1 MGWTRQEIQGFTTDI
16 PPRPGV
22 YVMRDRRGRVVYVG
36 KAVNL
41 HSRVSQY
48 FRESGDPRPF
58 VKLLKGVLGRIETIV
73 TANEREALI
82 LENELIKKHKPP
94 FNVLLKDDK
103 AYLYL
108 KVATDTDFPRVELS
122 RRRTDDGA
130 QYFGPSHSAASIRE
144 TLSLV
149 NRNFGLR
156 TCRDQQFRSRR
167 RPCLEW
173 QMKRCAGPCCN
184 MVTREQYRER
194 VDAALV
200 FLKGHYQEFTKR
212 LTASMKA
219 AAEAENFEE
228 AARLR
233 DQMRAV
239 DAALARQA
247 VVLPGTADV
256 DAIGFARDGDV
267 AVFQVLRF
275 ESGVLKDC
283 LGLVLENVVAP
294 EDDLVESVLAQH
306 YSRSPVPA
314 SILVPDGM
322 APASGEQSAL
332 TELLSTRSGKQVR
345 IRTPRRGPEA
355 DALRLAI
362 ENAVETL
369 KKALQGA
376 GSRTR
381 ALESI
386 RAMLGLDTPLHRIE
400 GFDMSQFQGSEPVGS
415 MVVMTAGR
423 LDRHAYR
430 TYSVKWVE
438 SRGDTGFMREVL
450 TRRLSRLDE
459 EQPGPDL
466 IMLDGGASQVATAC
480 AILNELGLE
489 IPVVGIAKS
498 RVLDRLPGQATHSP
512 ERLFVPES
520 NRLPIAAGTD
530 PATDGNGFFGEAPHD
545 ETHGIRMIVPDQN
558 DPGLHLLMRLRDE
571 AHRFAIQY
579 HRKLRDKKGLGSALD
594 GIDGLGKARRTAL
607 LRHFRTVAA
616 IRAAN
621 LEELNAV
628 PGLPAN
634 VAQRVFERM
643 HEEF

>member
-1 MGWTRQEIQGFTTDI
+1 MGWTRQEIQEFTADI

-58 VKLLKGVLGRIETIV
+58 VKLLKGVLSRIETIV

-130 QYFGPSHSAASIRE
+130 QYFGPSHSASSIRE

-173 QMKRCAGPCCN
+173 QMKRCAGPCCG

-194 VDAALV
+194 LDAALV
-200 FLKGHYQEFTKR
+200 FLRGHYQEFTKK
-212 LTASMKA
+212 LMASMKA
-219 AAEAENFEE
+219 AAEAEDFEE

-247 VVLPGTADV
+247 VVLPGTSDV

-267 AVFQVLRF
+267 TVFQVLRF

-306 YSRSPVPA
+306 YSKISGSGIDPGSGWNGAGLGRAVGPHGAPVHA
-314 SILVPDGM
+314 LGEAGTNQDSTARTRGRCSQACQRERGRDVEKG
-322 APASGEQSAL
+322 ASGRGFQS
-332 TELLSTRSGKQVR
+332 
-345 IRTPRRGPEA
+345 
-355 DALRLAI
+355 
-362 ENAVETL
+362 
-369 KKALQGA
+369 
-376 GSRTR
+376 
-381 ALESI
+381 
-386 RAMLGLDTPLHRIE
+386 
-400 GFDMSQFQGSEPVGS
+400 QGS
-415 MVVMTAGR
+415 
-423 LDRHAYR
+423 
-430 TYSVKWVE
+430 
-438 SRGDTGFMREVL
+438 
-450 TRRLSRLDE
+450 
-459 EQPGPDL
+459 
-466 IMLDGGASQVATAC
+466 
-480 AILNELGLE
+480 
-489 IPVVGIAKS
+489 
-498 RVLDRLPGQATHSP
+498 
-512 ERLFVPES
+512 
-520 NRLPIAAGTD
+520 
-530 PATDGNGFFGEAPHD
+530 
-545 ETHGIRMIVPDQN
+545 
-558 DPGLHLLMRLRDE
+558 
-571 AHRFAIQY
+571 
-579 HRKLRDKKGLGSALD
+579 
-594 GIDGLGKARRTAL
+594 
-607 LRHFRTVAA
+607 
-616 IRAAN
+616 
-621 LEELNAV
+621 
-628 PGLPAN
+628 
-634 VAQRVFERM
+634 
-643 HEEF
+643 